1 MKAPLLRKGS
11 AVTKL
16 PGKKRI
22 LIVDDDPGILTMLK
36 LLLGLE
42 GYEPLICSDP
52 TEVFD
57 RLVQDEP
64 DLVLMDAM
72 MPKMDGLQ
80 VIRQV
85 GAHDLAHRPPIL
97 LLTGNV
103 DKTYAQQAL
112 EGGASGIVIKPFVK
126 EDLLE
131 KLEAFLGRRS

>member
-1 MKAPLLRKGS
+1 MKEL
-11 AVTKL
+11 T
-16 PGKKRI
+16 GKKRI

-42 GYEPLICSDP
+42 GYEPLTCSDP

-57 RLVQDEP
+57 RLARDKP

-85 GAHDLAHRPPIL
+85 RIRELTHRPPIL

-103 DKTYAQQAL
+103 DQTYAREAL
-112 EGGASGIVIKPFVK
+112 EGGASGIVIKPFEK

-131 KLEAFLGRRS
+131 KLESLLGKQG